1 MRSRVFEWH
10 GATQPEDVC
19 RGSIGRQAN
28 PGVGALQ
35 RGASVELLDFFT
47 GKWMNT
53 VDAKGR
59 VSVPASIRKV
69 VAARV
74 PEAKTM
80 MLARHERDQ
89 CIQGFDKTYLALAY
103 RDMRSQQQ
111 ADVER
116 GRPTDS
122 RFTRSGTLFGSTE
135 EIAIDGSGRIILPP
149 GLRRRAGIT
158 DSALFVGTG
167 ETFEIWSPEVAL
179 QSADRPDIREFAEDL
194 IAEREG
200 RL

>member
-1 MRSRVFEWH
+1 M
-10 GATQPEDVC
+10 
-19 RGSIGRQAN
+19 
-28 PGVGALQ
+28 
-35 RGASVELLDFFT
+35 ELFDFFT
-47 GKWMNT
+47 GKWLNA

-59 VSVPASIRKV
+59 VSVPASLRKV
-69 VAARV
+69 VAART
-74 PEAKTM
+74 PESKSL

-89 CIQGFDKTYLALAY
+89 CVSGFDRSYVALAY
-103 RDMRSQQQ
+103 QDMRTQQ
-111 ADVER
+111 AADVAA

-122 RFTRSGTLFGSTE
+122 RYARMGNLFGSME

-158 DSALFVGTG
+158 DAAIFLGVG
-167 ETFEIWSPEVAL
+167 ESFEIWAPEIAL
-179 QSADRPDIREFAEDL
+179 ACVDRPDVREFAEEL

>member
-1 MRSRVFEWH
+1 M
-10 GATQPEDVC
+10 QPEDVC
-19 RGSIGRQAN
+19 RGPIRRQAS
-28 PGVGALQ
+28 PGGGALQ

-69 VAARV
+69 VTART
-74 PEAKTM
+74 PDAKTM

-89 CIQGFDKTYLALAY
+89 CIQGFDKAYLALAY
-103 RDMRSQQQ
+103 RDMRAQQQ
-111 ADVER
+111 SDIER
-116 GRPTDS
+116 GRSTES

-135 EIAIDGSGRIILPP
+135 EIAVDGSGRIILPP
-149 GLRRRAGIT
+149 GLRRRASIADT
-158 DSALFVGTG
+158 ALFVGTG
-167 ETFEIWSPEVAL
+167 ETFEIWSPEIAL
-179 QSADRPDIREFAEDL
+179 QSTERPDIREFAEEL